1 MSGRAIELSGR
12 QVVRIVA
19 GLAGAEARRE
29 RIRRRI
35 EIVAG
40 LCCIP
45 VVIYGVWKVVTI
57 LIGG

>member
-1 MSGRAIELSGR
+1 MGIGRASELSGR

-19 GLAGAEARRE
+19 GLADNRERE

-35 EIVAG
+35 EIIAG

-57 LIGG
+57 LTEG